1 MNEINDGGPAFPRE
15 YVNGMSLRDYFAD
28 SAMQSIITNW
38 SSNSLADKAMQKKVA
53 KISYEL
59 ADAMIKESEKESN

>member
-1 MNEINDGGPAFPRE
+1 
-15 YVNGMSLRDYFAD
+15 
-28 SAMQSIITNW
+28 
-38 SSNSLADKAMQKKVA
+38 LADKAMQKKVA